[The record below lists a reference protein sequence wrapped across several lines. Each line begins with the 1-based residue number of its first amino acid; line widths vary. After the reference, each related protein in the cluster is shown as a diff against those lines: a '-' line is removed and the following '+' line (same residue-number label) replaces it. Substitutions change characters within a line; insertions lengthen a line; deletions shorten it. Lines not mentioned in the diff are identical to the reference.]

1 MIGAG
6 RGPGR
11 AQGWLAIGLLGV
23 ALGLR
28 PAAAAAADPPLAAAR
43 AGAVAVAAGQAMAAL
58 DALAAIIDTAR
69 DAARSGSALIVDGN
83 DPPGPP
89 LIAAADALETS
100 SATVADA
107 DAAVARLSGILA
119 AVNPAEAGPAL
130 GIGPAELPDIGAQ
143 LREAA
148 PAATTF
154 VGLRHAAQA
163 TLTELGAA
171 LAALTAD
178 NPESALAALGRARTA
193 RDLLGTW
200 QSPPPE
206 LAVWLDT
213 TGSMLEAAQRIAD
226 AVAAGDQTAADAAGR
241 AYAAAAQQA
250 AEADR
255 ALELSIAE
263 TGSAITLPALQRL
276 ALADDSVMS
285 ARSWIAAVGE

>member
-1 MIGAG
+1 MIGA
-6 RGPGR
+6 GR

-28 PAAAAAADPPLAAAR
+28 PGVAADADPQLAAAR
-43 AGAVAVAAGQAMAAL
+43 AGAVAAAAGRAMAAL
-58 DALAAIIDTAR
+58 DALTAIIDQAR
-69 DAARSGSALIVDGN
+69 NAARSGSALIVDGS

-89 LIAAADALETS
+89 LIAAADALEAS
-100 SATVADA
+100 SAEVTAADE
-107 DAAVARLSGILA
+107 AVARLSGILA
-119 AVNPAEAGPAL
+119 AVNPAEAGPPL
-130 GIGPAELPDIGAQ
+130 GIGPAELPGIGAQ
-143 LREAA
+143 LRESA

-154 VGLRHAAQA
+154 VGLRHAAQT
-163 TLTELGAA
+163 TLTELGGA

-178 NPESALAALGRARTA
+178 NPDTALAAITRARAA
-193 RDLLGTW
+193 RDLLSTW

-213 TGSMLEAAQRIAD
+213 TEAMLEAAQRIAD
-226 AVAAGDQTAADAAGR
+226 ALAADDQTAADAAGQ
-241 AYAAAAQQA
+241 AYAAAARQA

-276 ALADDSVMS
+276 ALADDSVTS
-285 ARSWIAAVGE
+285 ARTWIASLSE